1 MIKLKNIL
9 AEGFAWERKEG
20 KGLPTMA
27 EVQAEYT
34 NKMAE
39 NHQSNF
45 SEYSDD
51 ALMDMKVN
59 LSRYQGNEDELEQI
73 NSELDTRR
81 QNRQPAN
88 EAVSQEEADKRWNDP
103 IQMGMRNIS
112 KPATSNSTKAP
123 SNFYREKLTAL
134 KAQRKQIEFDMEQE
148 AEPEGGPI
156 ADYYGESLQSVD
168 DQIDAITQKMNTNES
183 IEEAT
188 GEDGRTETISSK
200 RATAELKQKLAG
212 KRSDGMGA
220 YTATIYGVDD
230 SGKKVKLTSLNDIA
244 KFKTFGITDKEPRWQ
259 DNDGDGNWYEP
270 GVDVKE
276 NVNESFVG
284 RLKKNFIGGSIRK

>member
-34 NKMAE
+34 SKMAE

-81 QNRQPAN
+81 QNGQHAN
-88 EAVSQEEADKRWNDP
+88 EALDAVGDEDADIN
-103 IQMGMRNIS
+103 
-112 KPATSNSTKAP
+112 
-123 SNFYREKLTAL
+123 
-134 KAQRKQIEFDMEQE
+134 
-148 AEPEGGPI
+148 
-156 ADYYGESLQSVD
+156 
-168 DQIDAITQKMNTNES
+168 
-183 IEEAT
+183 
-188 GEDGRTETISSK
+188 
-200 RATAELKQKLAG
+200 
-212 KRSDGMGA
+212 
-220 YTATIYGVDD
+220 
-230 SGKKVKLTSLNDIA
+230 
-244 KFKTFGITDKEPRWQ
+244 
-259 DNDGDGNWYEP
+259 NDG
-270 GVDVKE
+270 KE
-276 NVNESFVG
+276 NKSDDYLMNRRKTIASNIDEGIVSKI
-284 RLKKNFIGGSIRK
+284 KKNLIGGAVRK

>member
-34 NKMAE
+34 SKMAE

-59 LSRYQGNEDELEQI
+59 LSRYQGNEDELEKI
-73 NSELDTRR
+73 NSELASRKQTMS
-81 QNRQPAN
+81 N

-156 ADYYGESLQSVD
+156 AEYYGEALQSVD

-188 GEDGRTETISSK
+188 GEDGRTETISAA
-200 RATAELKQKLAG
+200 RAAAEVKQYITG
-212 KRSDGMGA
+212 KRRDGMGVYNA
-220 YTATIYGVDD
+220 IIYGIKG
-230 SGKKVKLTSLNDIA
+230 GKKVKITSLEQIA
-244 KFKTFGITDKEPRWQ
+244 NFNEFGLTNKWWDS
-259 DNDGDGNWYEP
+259 DGDGKPYEP
-270 GVDVKE
+270 GDDVKK